1 MKTPLE
7 ISFAQLEAFK
17 KIYRM
22 NARHTQA
29 INGRRIQ
36 MMVPDGE
43 GAPASAPAAGSK
55 ASGH

>member
-1 MKTPLE
+1 
-7 ISFAQLEAFK
+7 
-17 KIYRM
+17 M
-22 NARHTQA
+22 NARYTQA

-43 GAPASAPAAGSK
+43 GAPASAPAATGSK